1 MDQWGEFIKIVTKS
15 FYKFFGIFLVFH
27 DKVYVFIISISFF
40 FFFDEVSNFRNRKLI
55 NQKRELVVSNCQ
67 RNCMRANQNSLL
79 SCQKYTQMCVN
90 FITPKQQLQFVI
102 FKPLRR
108 GSQIR
113 LVSVTRPTRF
123 LL

>member
-15 FYKFFGIFLVFH
+15 FYTFFGFSH
-27 DKVYVFIISISFF
+27 KVYVFIISIYFFFFF
-40 FFFDEVSNFRNRKLI
+40 FFFDEVSNFHNRKLI
-55 NQKRELVVSNCQ
+55 SQKRESVVSNCQ
-67 RNCMRANQNSLL
+67 RNCMRANQNSLI
-79 SCQKYTQMCVN
+79 SCQKYTQICVS

-108 GSQIR
+108 RSQIR
-113 LVSVTRPTRF
+113 LVIVTRPTRF